1 MLFGNRVDK
10 YPYLVSYLHETERVD
25 LFRELRAQESLTTGL
40 GLIAAF
46 GTWAVV
52 SGFGRS
58 AAFLSFAPLLVAGLV
73 VAGMANYRRR
83 AKMRTPEFESRLE
96 ALQLLAVIR
105 RMHQLNRLHRDLSES
120 TLTLLDE
127 VARLRS
133 QVRDALSLP
142 YWNQSGLSPTMVEL
156 KKQALNAVDQAA
168 IDAVLQFRNSLP
180 TQVSMRPWWSYL
192 DEALETVTGKAST
205 ATPFTEQGFDGAFKV
220 AQKMQTLKSEIEQL
234 TLGSA
239 KGIAGEVEQLPGALI
254 DDALMEIRTIRQAE
268 EELRQGI

>member
-1 MLFGNRVDK
+1 MLFGSRVDK

-25 LFRELRAQESLTTGL
+25 LFRELRTQESLTTGV
-40 GLIAAF
+40 GLISSM
-46 GTWAVV
+46 VV
-52 SGFGRS
+52 WSVLVPISRS
-58 AAFLSFAPLLVAGLV
+58 VAFLSFLPLLIAGLV
-73 VAGMANYRRR
+73 IGGMVNHARR
-83 AKMRTPEFESRLE
+83 ARLRTPEFESRLE

-105 RMHQLNRLHRDLSES
+105 RMHQLNRLHRDLSDS

-133 QVRDALSLP
+133 QVRETLSLP
-142 YWNQSGLSPTMVEL
+142 FWQQSTLSPTLTEL
-156 KKQALNAVDQAA
+156 KRQALTAVDQAA

-180 TQVSMRPWWSYL
+180 VTVETRPVWSYL
-192 DEALETVTGKAST
+192 DEAMESVTGRAMR

-234 TLGSA
+234 TNA
-239 KGIAGEVEQLPGALI
+239 APKGIAGEVETMPGALI

-268 EELRQGI
+268 EELRAGL